1 MAIKENVNVKDV
13 YTNIYVKV
21 KGANELKTSSDKYK
35 DLISDVKT
43 KIEDIKDKTEVNNS
57 NTLDFSSV
65 RKKAFGEIESLEAEP
80 KETFY
85 EETVTVKLQENP
97 EEKKQKEKTI
107 DELLEDTADVE
118 INVDKNDKNKNNTS
132 RNVSDELD
140 DYEKID
146 EDLEEI
152 IPENKSVQEEKVD
165 DEDDDTLEN
174 DLFELIDSM
183 YDNREDGD
191 Y

>member
-1 MAIKENVNVKDV
+1 M
-13 YTNIYVKV
+13 
-21 KGANELKTSSDKYK
+21 
-35 DLISDVKT
+35 
-43 KIEDIKDKTEVNNS
+43 
-57 NTLDFSSV
+57 
-65 RKKAFGEIESLEAEP
+65 
-80 KETFY
+80 
-85 EETVTVKLQENP
+85 
-97 EEKKQKEKTI
+97 
-107 DELLEDTADVE
+107 
-118 INVDKNDKNKNNTS
+118 DKNDKNKNNTS

>member
-1 MAIKENVNVKDV
+1 MPELAGEELKMLLNKYLKNTMSITLNASADEEEKALKICEEYINNGNIDIHDMSPLSIYYIISKLPDERQIEFIQENINYIKEND
-13 YTNIYVKV
+13 
-21 KGANELKTSSDKYK
+21 
-35 DLISDVKT
+35 
-43 KIEDIKDKTEVNNS
+43 
-57 NTLDFSSV
+57 
-65 RKKAFGEIESLEAEP
+65 
-80 KETFY
+80 
-85 EETVTVKLQENP
+85 
-97 EEKKQKEKTI
+97 EEKKQKVKTI
-107 DELLEDTADVE
+107 DELLKDTADVE

-152 IPENKSVQEEKVD
+152 IPENKGVQEEKID

>member
-1 MAIKENVNVKDV
+1 M
-13 YTNIYVKV
+13 
-21 KGANELKTSSDKYK
+21 
-35 DLISDVKT
+35 
-43 KIEDIKDKTEVNNS
+43 
-57 NTLDFSSV
+57 
-65 RKKAFGEIESLEAEP
+65 
-80 KETFY
+80 
-85 EETVTVKLQENP
+85 
-97 EEKKQKEKTI
+97 
-107 DELLEDTADVE
+107 
-118 INVDKNDKNKNNTS
+118 DKNDKKKNTTS

-152 IPENKSVQEEKVD
+152 IPENKSIQEEKVD